1 MLVKRRLPLTLL
13 LGSLIVCSVCA
24 AVSAASSIPVYRP
37 TIVARLPHDPAAFTE
52 GLELSGGVLYE
63 GTGLEGRSDVRR
75 VNVQTGQVI
84 QSRPPPVDD
93 VFGEGVSL
101 LGQSG
106 QNGQAQNGRLFQLSW
121 QSGLAFVYD
130 PATLRETGRFRYTG
144 EGWGLTN
151 DGTQLIMSN
160 GSSTLTFRDGRTFAA
175 TRTLKVSADGLPVE
189 RLNEL
194 EYAGGFIWANVW
206 LTNRIARID
215 PKTGKVTAWLDV
227 TELSREAAA
236 DTLKA
241 GRTPTPDDVAN
252 GIAFN
257 RARGTLLLTGKRWP
271 TLYEVRVPGLSA
283 AP

>member
-1 MLVKRRLPLTLL
+1 MKRRLLLTL

-24 AVSAASSIPVYRP
+24 AIPAAANIPVYRP

-75 VNVQTGQVI
+75 VNMQTGQVI
-84 QSRPPPVDD
+84 QSRPPPVEG

-106 QNGQAQNGRLFQLSW
+106 QQAGQPGRLFQLSW

-130 PATLRETGRFRYTG
+130 PVTLKETGRFRYTG

-151 DGTQLIMSN
+151 DGTQLIMSD

-175 TRTLKVSADGLPVE
+175 TRTLKVSADGQPVE

-206 LTNRIARID
+206 MTNRVARID
-215 PKTGKVTAWLDV
+215 PKTGRVTAWLDV
-227 TELSREAAA
+227 TELSREATA
-236 DTLKA
+236 DTLRA

-257 RARGTLLLTGKRWP
+257 RAKGTLLLTGKRWP
-271 TLYEVRVPGLSA
+271 TLYEVRVPGLST

>member
-1 MLVKRRLPLTLL
+1 MLVKRRLSLTLL
-13 LGSLIVCSVCA
+13 LGSLTVSSVCA
-24 AVSAASSIPVYRP
+24 ALTVASSIPVYRP

-101 LGQSG
+101 LGQSSQG
-106 QNGQAQNGRLFQLSW
+106 GRLFQLSW

-151 DGTQLIMSN
+151 DGTQLIMSD
-160 GSSTLTFRDGRTFAA
+160 GSSTLTFRDGRTFAPI
-175 TRTLKVSADGLPVE
+175 RTLKVSADGLPVE

-215 PKTGKVTAWLDV
+215 PKTGRVTAWLDV
-227 TELSREAAA
+227 SELSREATA
-236 DTLKA
+236 DTLRA

-257 RARGTLLLTGKRWP
+257 RTRGTLLLTGKRWP

>member
-1 MLVKRRLPLTLL
+1 M
-13 LGSLIVCSVCA
+13 
-24 AVSAASSIPVYRP
+24 
-37 TIVARLPHDPAAFTE
+37 ARLLHDTAAFTE

-106 QNGQAQNGRLFQLSW
+106 QQAGQQSGQNGQGPGGRLFQLSW

-130 PATLRETGRFRYTG
+130 PVTLKETGRFRYTG

-175 TRTLKVSADGLPVE
+175 TRTLNVSADGLPVE

-215 PKTGKVTAWLDV
+215 PKTGRVTAWLDV

-257 RARGTLLLTGKRWP
+257 RAKGTLLLTGKRWP

>member
-1 MLVKRRLPLTLL
+1 MVKRRLLLTL
-13 LGSLIVCSVCA
+13 LGSLIACSVCA
-24 AVSAASSIPVYRP
+24 AVPAASSIPVYRP

-84 QSRPPPVDD
+84 QSRPPPVD

-101 LGQSG
+101 LGQSD
-106 QNGQAQNGRLFQLSW
+106 QNGQGQGGRLFQLSW

-151 DGTQLIMSN
+151 DGTQLIMSD

-175 TRTLKVSADGLPVE
+175 TRTLKVSADGLPVQ

-227 TELSREAAA
+227 TELSREATA

-257 RARGTLLLTGKRWP
+257 KARGTLLLTGKRWP